1 MTLVAQV
8 RLYPDHMLERLEAG
22 RREVLLAG
30 VVSVLGLVEA
40 LTSNVHGHRFAAVS
54 GVVCM
59 TVSLVWRVR
68 WPFVPVAVSAIAAV
82 AMTAAGVPL
91 NSTIAV
97 TVTLVLAAYSAGAHL
112 KTAQAAGALALLLIG
127 AGIAVLLDNRPAAS
141 NLPFAW
147 LLCAAPWGVGLATR
161 NRHHYTRSVESE
173 RDAARLLA
181 EEAARRVEAEKAAA
195 IAAERARIARELHD
209 VVTHTLSVIGLQ
221 AGGVRRLLRED
232 QERERQALLVVEDAS
247 RQAHADMRRLLH
259 LLREDERDDLS
270 PQPGLADLSTLC
282 ANASATGLRVEYEGP
297 QEESGA
303 RIPPGIELAAY
314 RIVQE
319 AITNV
324 CRHTD
329 ATLAVVHVERGPSC
343 LNIEVLD
350 NGSSASDAGAAV
362 AAPQGFGL
370 IGMRERVDLYGGTL
384 TAGFRPEGG
393 FRVNASIPLGARS

>member
-1 MTLVAQV
+1 MSASTLN
-8 RLYPDHMLERLEAG
+8 RMLERLKAD
-22 RREVLLAG
+22 RREVLLTA
-30 VVSVLGLVEA
+30 VVGVLGLAEA
-40 LTSNVHGHRFAAVS
+40 LTTNVHGHRLAAVF

-59 TVSLVWRVR
+59 TLSLVWRVR
-68 WPFVPVAVSAIAAV
+68 WPFVPAAVSATAAV

-112 KTAQAAGALALLLIG
+112 KTARAAGALVLLLIG
-127 AGIAVLLDNRPAAS
+127 AGISVLLDNRPVAS

-161 NRHHYTRSVESE
+161 HRHHYTRSVESE
-173 RDAARLLA
+173 RDTAQLLA
-181 EEAARRVEAEKAAA
+181 EETALRAEAEKAAA

-232 QERERQALLVVEDAS
+232 QERERQALMVVEDAS

-282 ANASATGLRVEYEGP
+282 AAANAGGLHVEYQGP
-297 QEESGA
+297 QGADESHIA
-303 RIPPGIELAAY
+303 PGVELAAY

-319 AITNV
+319 ALTNV
-324 CRHTD
+324 RRHTD
-329 ATLAVVHVERGPSC
+329 ASRAVVHVERGPSC
-343 LNIEVLD
+343 LNVEVVD
-350 NGSSASDAGAAV
+350 NGSPSDATTPCAET
-362 AAPQGFGL
+362 PGFGL

-393 FRVNASIPLGARS
+393 FRVKASIPLGAQP